1 MKPMR
6 ATVVPT
12 LIVVLTAL
20 QVVPT
25 AAQVPAPQMLEVDGR
40 SMRALTVGL
49 DARQPGQPV
58 VVFESGA
65 GTPLENWASVLPG
78 VTEFAPA
85 VTYDRFGIG
94 QSARDD
100 ERPTPQRRVAHL
112 QALLTALDV
121 PPPYVL
127 VGHSWGGP
135 LIRFF
140 AGAYPDEVV
149 GMVYVDP
156 TDAEL
161 TQDDWV
167 AVFESIGGG
176 VAQYDEFIAVQ
187 KQFYAQA
194 PPGIQDEMDVVFAFL
209 ESDLASR
216 AVPPSPNVPIAVLLA
231 AKYEPLPPGLEL
243 SFEYKSFHA
252 AWVRQR
258 IQRFSE
264 WVLEAPEA
272 TLALATHAGH
282 YIHNDDAALVVE
294 AIRRVSFPSI
304 APQLVKAVDGGGAAA
319 LAETYHTLQSYY
331 PTERFDEVL
340 LNTLGYA
347 LLREGRVDDAIATFE
362 LNAGEYSGA
371 ANPHDSL
378 GDAYSAAGRL
388 DEAMES
394 YGRAVELGEA
404 QGHPSLSVFQANFKR
419 VSQQL
424 KEE

>member
-1 MKPMR
+1 M
-6 ATVVPT
+6 VE
-12 LIVVLTAL
+12 I
-20 QVVPT
+20 
-25 AAQVPAPQMLEVDGR
+25 DGR

-49 DARQPGQPV
+49 DAHQPGQPV
-58 VVFESGA
+58 VIFESGA
-65 GTPLENWASVLPG
+65 GTPLETWSSVLIG
-78 VTEFAPA
+78 VSAFAPA
-85 VTYDRFGIG
+85 VAYDRFGIG

-112 QALLTALDV
+112 QALLAVLDV

-140 AGAYPDEVV
+140 AGAHPDEVA
-149 GMVYVDP
+149 GMVFVDP
-156 TDAEL
+156 TDAEM
-161 TQDDWV
+161 TRDDWV
-167 AVFESIGGG
+167 AVFESIGAGA
-176 VAQYDEFIAVQ
+176 AQYDEIMAVQ
-187 KQFYAQA
+187 KQFYAEA
-194 PPGIQDEMDVVFAFL
+194 PPGIQDEIDVAFAFM
-209 ESDLASR
+209 ESDLGSR

-231 AKYEPLPPGLEL
+231 AKYEPPPPGIVL
-243 SFEYKSFHA
+243 SFDYKSFNV

-272 TLALATHAGH
+272 TLTLATHAGH
-282 YIHNDDAALVVE
+282 YIHDDDAALVVE

-304 APQLVKAVDGGGAAA
+304 VPQLVRAVDGGGAAA

-331 PTERFDEVL
+331 PTERFDENL

-347 LLREGRVDDAIATFE
+347 LLADGRVDDAIATFE
-362 LNAGEYSGA
+362 LNAGEYPEE

-388 DEAMES
+388 DEAMDS
-394 YGRAVELGEA
+394 YGRAIELGEE
-404 QGHPSLSVFQANFKR
+404 QGHPSLSVFQANFER

-424 KEE
+424 EEE

>member
-1 MKPMR
+1 M
-6 ATVVPT
+6 VE
-12 LIVVLTAL
+12 I
-20 QVVPT
+20 
-25 AAQVPAPQMLEVDGR
+25 DGH

-49 DARQPGQPV
+49 DARQPGHPV

-85 VTYDRFGIG
+85 VAYDRLGIG

-100 ERPTPQRRVAHL
+100 ERPTPQRRAAQLH
-112 QALLTALDV
+112 ALLTTLEV

-231 AKYEPLPPGLEL
+231 AKYEPPPPGIAL
-243 SFEYKSFHA
+243 SFDYKSYDA
-252 AWVRQR
+252 AWDRQR

-282 YIHNDDAALVVE
+282 HIHDDDAALVVE

-331 PTERFDEVL
+331 PTERFDEDL

-362 LNAGEYSGA
+362 LNADEYSGA

-394 YGRAVELGEA
+394 YGRAVELGEE
-404 QGHPSLSVFQANFKR
+404 QGHPSLSVFQANFER

-424 KEE
+424 EEE